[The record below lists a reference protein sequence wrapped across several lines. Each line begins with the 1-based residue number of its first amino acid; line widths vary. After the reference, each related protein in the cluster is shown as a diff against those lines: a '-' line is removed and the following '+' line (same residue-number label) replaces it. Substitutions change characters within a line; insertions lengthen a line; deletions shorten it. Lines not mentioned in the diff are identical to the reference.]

1 MRFRIFIRS
10 MLALSIAFAVASS
23 PNQLSARQT
32 PGTPPPAA
40 ATPIVATESALPYL
54 FGNALSLLPPSDS
67 EVVEV
72 IAVGLP
78 VRADVPIAVRNNTGE
93 DVVLKGVFGIARDA
107 SGTLIASSD
116 VSSFSPYIVPAGQV
130 AIGSLYFGTT
140 DLPRDVTVEFDP
152 DAEPLEDARVTRQD
166 LEMVE
171 AAQQPDGIVGI
182 ARNGTDAELSGPF
195 RVVGVCVDQSGAIQ
209 GYYGAYAAKDSLA
222 PGETT
227 SFDAPF
233 YGTGPCDAFLIGS
246 SGFKGD

>member
-1 MRFRIFIRS
+1 MHFHIFIRNA
-10 MLALSIAFAVASS
+10 LALFIAFAVASV
-23 PNQLSARQT
+23 PDQIGARQT

-40 ATPIVATESALPYL
+40 ATPSVATESALPYL
-54 FGNALSLLPPSDS
+54 FGNALPLLPAGDS
-67 EVVEV
+67 ELVEV
-72 IAVGLP
+72 IVVGLP

-93 DVVLKGVFGIARDA
+93 DVVLKGVFGIARDS

-116 VSSFSPYIVPAGQV
+116 ISSFSPYILPAGQV

-140 DLPRDVTVEFDP
+140 DLPRGVTVEFDP

-166 LEMVE
+166 LEIVE
-171 AAQQPDGIVGI
+171 AAQQPDGIVGL
-182 ARNGTDAELSGPF
+182 ARNGTDAQLSGPF

-227 SFDAPF
+227 AFDATF

-246 SGFKGD
+246 SGYKDN